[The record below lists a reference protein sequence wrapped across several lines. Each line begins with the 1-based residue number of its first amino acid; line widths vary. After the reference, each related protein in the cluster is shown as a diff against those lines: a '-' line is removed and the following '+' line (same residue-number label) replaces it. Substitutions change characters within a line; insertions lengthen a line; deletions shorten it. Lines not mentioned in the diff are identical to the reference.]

1 MTGGFVSYYLAKV
14 AHPQRTEQP
23 PYQAECEDII
33 QALEMTFDEGCIF
46 KAIWRSAAARL
57 GDRKPGH
64 NPTYDAEK
72 IVHYGK
78 RNLLRVNNQNVA
90 LTHSTEGIV
99 PTKNDKPKP
108 DQNGWI
114 SWSGGND
121 PFIAKGTLVDIRLRS
136 GNVVQAVSSRNVHW
150 LHNRSA
156 GDVTYYRQAR

>member
-14 AHPQRTEQP
+14 AHPQRAEQP

-90 LTHSTEGIV
+90 LTHSTESIV
-99 PTKNDKPKP
+99 PPKNDKSKPK
-108 DQNGWI
+108 QNGWI
-114 SWSGGND
+114 SWFGGECPISD
-121 PFIAKGTLVDIRLRS
+121 PTIRVKYRMQTGEEGIALAKCLRWTRT
-136 GNVVQAVSSRNVHW
+136 GRPA
-150 LHNRSA
+150 
-156 GDVTYYRQAR
+156 DVIAYRILD